1 MRRRRRRTEVW
12 SHLDRWLRRTPKRF
26 PISNPIYRDSH
37 DKAFNRLAPA
47 GKAPTAPSLQ
57 HSDSQSPRL
66 IPRKPAPAL
75 LPPSKMMSRF
85 FAPGEVAAPVP
96 HTPRIVAGAGPPIA
110 QKFAAV
116 SAPVEA
122 PLPPIPSAAPVPQD
136 PVLHMSSQPAPPRSL
151 HRRTMVSIRT
161 AFSRKSSA
169 ILDGPSRQPTLARRR
184 DDEEGSR
191 IDSGDIRISLW
202 PSSPTETEAKP
213 PDPAHLSIATDS
225 DTYMSDGGRGS
236 RYPDSV
242 GGDFGYDAFPLELA
256 EKARQANEGRL
267 S

>member
-1 MRRRRRRTEVW
+1 MS

-37 DKAFNRLAPA
+37 DKAFNRLAPT
-47 GKAPTAPSLQ
+47 GKPPIAPSLQ

-75 LPPSKMMSRF
+75 LPPGKIMSRF
-85 FAPGEVAAPVP
+85 FASGEIAAPVP
-96 HTPRIVAGAGPPIA
+96 RTPIIVANAGQPDVRKP
-110 QKFAAV
+110 AAV
-116 SAPVEA
+116 PAPVEA
-122 PLPPIPSAAPVPQD
+122 PLPPIPSAPLPSRD
-136 PVLHMSSQPAPPRSL
+136 SIRDSSMQPAPSRSL

-169 ILDGPSRQPTLARRR
+169 TTDGPSRRPTVARRR
-184 DDEEGSR
+184 DDEDGSR
-191 IDSGDIRISLW
+191 VDSGDIRISLW

-267 S
+267 SRATEYAM